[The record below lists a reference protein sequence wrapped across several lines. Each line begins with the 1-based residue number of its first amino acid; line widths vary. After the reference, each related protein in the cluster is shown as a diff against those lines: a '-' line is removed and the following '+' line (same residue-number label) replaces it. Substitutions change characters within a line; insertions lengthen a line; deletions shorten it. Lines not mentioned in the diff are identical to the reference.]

1 MTEERLYLQAARLG
15 DYAALKELAMLAEPI
30 DDGTGGVGGGS
41 GGAGSRVNVNC
52 VDYMGRNA
60 LHLAV
65 DSENVECIELL
76 LEKLDMESVEEA
88 LLHAVSKGSLDN
100 ARIINDH
107 PNFISRR
114 RSAKMTDSCYFRTEN
129 HQYSVDVT
137 PLMLAAHRNDHEL
150 IQLFLSRQETIER
163 PHAIH
168 CQCHDCQVKQSSDS
182 LKRSLSRLNAYR
194 ALSSPAFMALS
205 SEDPITTTFE
215 LRQEMMQVAEAEKEF
230 KVNCCPKF
238 FFSFHASIFYGLSIG
253 LLRSTLIRFTRA
265 TVGSLAVPM

>member
-1 MTEERLYLQAARLG
+1 MQVEGCDASSAADVDRCLSLQLHTEERLYLQAARLG
-15 DYAALKELAMLAEPI
+15 DYAALRELAATAAEGN
-30 DDGTGGVGGGS
+30 DEGNGVGGG
-41 GGAGSRVNVNC
+41 GGCGGGRVNVNC

-65 DSENVECIELL
+65 DSENIECIELL
-76 LEKLDMESVEEA
+76 LEKLDVESVEEA
-88 LLHAVSKGSLDN
+88 LLHAVSKGSLDIV
-100 ARIINDH
+100 RIIADH

-114 RSAKMTDSCYFRTEN
+114 RSAKMMTDSCYFRTEN
-129 HQYSVDVT
+129 HQYSPDVT

-150 IQLFLSRQETIER
+150 IQLFLSRHETIER
-163 PHAIH
+163 PHAIY
-168 CQCHDCQVKQSSDS
+168 CQCHDCQVKQNSDS

-230 KVNCCPKF
+230 KVNYCFPHERN
-238 FFSFHASIFYGLSIG
+238 S
-253 LLRSTLIRFTRA
+253 RDIRC
-265 TVGSLAVPM
+265 MYI